1 MKSCCY
7 HDGLWE
13 KDVYV
18 FDTEK
23 IWYSKASRSR
33 DCSGKK
39 TKQKHIGQHT
49 VQCWNMII
57 MKLERQVGGQSCRS
71 YTLCWE
77 IHILLKIQWGVISI
91 FTEENGTVI
100 PEISWY
106 LCGEQIVRPW
116 SGSRRRF
123 KSYRNLDENK

>member
-1 MKSCCY
+1 MKSCGY

-18 FDTEK
+18 FDTK
-23 IWYSKASRSR
+23 KKWYSKASRSR
-33 DCSGKK
+33 DCSGKNK
-39 TKQKHIGQHT
+39 TKTHSSTYSSVLEHD
-49 VQCWNMII
+49 I

-77 IHILLKIQWGVISI
+77 IHILLKMQWGVISI

-106 LCGEQIVRPW
+106 LCGEQIVGPW